1 MGGSPGC
8 RRRTG
13 QCVGVGVEA
22 LHAGQVPWLCGLG
35 LAAGHGVP
43 WASGLARLPGCR
55 GWMALLKAA
64 WPSGRA
70 LKTVTAVAAAPSADL
85 CHCCRCRCC
94 LVQWEL
100 IQREGTLLEPIAQ
113 VGQRPWASGGLAG
126 VGMGG
131 AVLAGSGAGLN
142 HFQDM
147 VGPPT
152 ATRAA
157 TRGPGGPGG
166 LLGVGA
172 RCGRGGRG
180 GSDRAAAPRLGPPM
194 APILQPS
201 LPPSRCPACPAA
213 PVPGVQVCTGVWWWH
228 RQDTDLH
235 SSFFLQVMLRVGDLD
250 KSIKFYT
257 EVGLGSRV

>member
-1 MGGSPGC
+1 MWGWGELYWL
-8 RRRTG
+8 
-13 QCVGVGVEA
+13 GVGLEGVGRGE
-22 LHAGQVPWLCGLG
+22 LSQLG
-35 LAAGHGVP
+35 V
-43 WASGLARLPGCR
+43 
-55 GWMALLKAA
+55 
-64 WPSGRA
+64 
-70 LKTVTAVAAAPSADL
+70 
-85 CHCCRCRCC
+85 
-94 LVQWEL
+94 
-100 IQREGTLLEPIAQ
+100 
-113 VGQRPWASGGLAG
+113 GLAG
-126 VGMGG
+126 VGRGG
-131 AVLAGSGAGLN
+131 AEPAGSGAGLN